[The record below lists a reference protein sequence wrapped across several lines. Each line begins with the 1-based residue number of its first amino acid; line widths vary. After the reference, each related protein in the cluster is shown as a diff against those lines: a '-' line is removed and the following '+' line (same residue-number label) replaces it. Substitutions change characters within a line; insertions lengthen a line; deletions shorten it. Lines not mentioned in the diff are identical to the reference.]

1 MVENIKEI
9 IAQESRRL
17 FNERGYQDVSMREI
31 AAACGISVGNL
42 TYYYPRKEDLLM
54 LEHDGIMQTFLDEV
68 MGEADEL
75 GGLQG
80 YFTLECTFIHYIL
93 SDDAIGRLYRDV
105 INIPSLRRRY
115 CEAHYELY
123 CRFVEP
129 EEPERARLATAAMV
143 GLEFELADEGYIMED
158 APAVLGDILNA
169 RLLFE
174 GLDPAEYAALVQDSV
189 ERGVELSR
197 RIMQSS

>member
-1 MVENIKEI
+1 MVESIKEI

-17 FNERGYQDVSMREI
+17 FNERCYQDVSMREI

-75 GGLQG
+75 EGLQG
-80 YFTLECTFIHYIL
+80 YFTLECAFIHYIL

-129 EEPERARLATAAMV
+129 EEPERARLATAAMA

-158 APAVLGDILNA
+158 ATAVLGDILNA

-174 GLDPAEYAALVQDSV
+174 GRDPAEYAALVQDSV

>member
-75 GGLQG
+75 GGLQA
-80 YFTLECTFIHYIL
+80 TSRL
-93 SDDAIGRLYRDV
+93 SA
-105 INIPSLRRRY
+105 PSSTIY
-115 CEAHYELY
+115 S
-123 CRFVEP
+123 P
-129 EEPERARLATAAMV
+129 TTP
-143 GLEFELADEGYIMED
+143 
-158 APAVLGDILNA
+158 
-169 RLLFE
+169 
-174 GLDPAEYAALVQDSV
+174 
-189 ERGVELSR
+189 
-197 RIMQSS
+197 

>member
-75 GGLQG
+75 EGLQG
-80 YFTLECTFIHYIL
+80 YFTLECAFIHYIL

-129 EEPERARLATAAMV
+129 EEPERARLATAAMA

-158 APAVLGDILNA
+158 ATDVLGDILNA

-174 GLDPAEYAALVQDSV
+174 GLDPAEHAALVQDSV

>member
-75 GGLQG
+75 EGLQG
-80 YFTLECTFIHYIL
+80 YFTLECAFIHYIL

-129 EEPERARLATAAMV
+129 EEPERARLATAAMA

-158 APAVLGDILNA
+158 ATAVLGDILNA

-174 GLDPAEYAALVQDSV
+174 GRDPAEYAALVQDSV

>member
-80 YFTLECTFIHYIL
+80 YFTLECAFIHYIL

-129 EEPERARLATAAMV
+129 EEPERARLATAAMA

-174 GLDPAEYAALVQDSV
+174 GLDPAEHAALVQDSV